1 METYVYVGASQKAE
15 MGFIATFALKMW
27 KNISRFFGIFLWMYI
42 SPSGQRTLN
51 IQEVMSTA
59 SASNSTLCFRLQF
72 AWQMKHHP
80 RVLITSLPHLK
91 LRSDSVSCGNYP
103 LNDGT
108 EHNWGKERYLSEA
121 CAFFSGAI
129 STLFVAQGMALSEL
143 KIQRESPLGTVSVD

>member
-1 METYVYVGASQKAE
+1 
-15 MGFIATFALKMW
+15 
-27 KNISRFFGIFLWMYI
+27 MYI

-59 SASNSTLCFRLQF
+59 STSNSTLCFRLQF
-72 AWQMKHHP
+72 AWQMKRHA

-91 LRSDSVSCGNYP
+91 RRSDSVSSGNYP
-103 LNDGT
+103 LNVGT
-108 EHNWGKERYLSEA
+108 ERNWGKERYLPEA

-129 STLFVAQGMALSEL
+129 STFFVVQGMALSEL